1 MKSKLIAVLLLLS
14 VSCGLAYGENAKSID
29 NALYVA
35 ASDIVEKCNANT
47 ILVIDDFKSP
57 SPQMTSYI
65 REQMG
70 DLMYEQDGLIK
81 IVTRDKIL
89 QQMTESERIYQ
100 NSSVIDENTILSV
113 AKRLGAQSVVFGNFE
128 ELNNS
133 YMLRVRMLSV
143 KTEEYLFRKTYE
155 FPHSSKT
162 EQLLGRAG
170 LYKKAAVGLSAE
182 ANKNSLDFIAPSL
195 GVSFD
200 YAISRKFS
208 VGAKVLASYDSREE
222 KNSLFAMEPMGYIR
236 WYLVSPSGQ
245 PVTGLFVEGEI
256 GASLFFVN
264 SSVKSCLNAGA
275 AAGFRQIFNDFYIE
289 PELRFGYPYIFG
301 FGLTGGF
308 RF

>member
-1 MKSKLIAVLLLLS
+1 MKSKLIVVLLMLGIS
-14 VSCGLAYGENAKSID
+14 GHFAYSEKVESID
-29 NALYVA
+29 HALYVA
-35 ASDIVEKCNANT
+35 ASDIVEKCKANT
-47 ILVIDDFKSP
+47 IIVIDDFKSP

-100 NSSVIDENTILSV
+100 NSGVIDENTILSV

-133 YMLRVRMLSV
+133 YMLRVRMLSI

-182 ANKNSLDFIAPSL
+182 ANK
-195 GVSFD
+195 
-200 YAISRKFS
+200 
-208 VGAKVLASYDSREE
+208 
-222 KNSLFAMEPMGYIR
+222 
-236 WYLVSPSGQ
+236 
-245 PVTGLFVEGEI
+245 
-256 GASLFFVN
+256 
-264 SSVKSCLNAGA
+264 
-275 AAGFRQIFNDFYIE
+275 
-289 PELRFGYPYIFG
+289 
-301 FGLTGGF
+301 
-308 RF
+308 